1 MAGVGGDCGKLSQD
15 VSDLGTGAEKSAGLL
30 LRKIHLPK
38 GQRWF
43 HLSVIE
49 AYRIVHLLDA
59 F

>member
-1 MAGVGGDCGKLSQD
+1 MAGVGENCGKLSQD
-15 VSDLGTGAEKSAGLL
+15 VPDLGTEAEKSSGLL

-43 HLSVIE
+43 HLKVTE
-49 AYRIVHLLDA
+49 AYRIVHLRDT

>member
-15 VSDLGTGAEKSAGLL
+15 VPDLGTEAEKSTGLL

-43 HLSVIE
+43 HLKVTE
-49 AYRIVHLLDA
+49 DCEGRKP
-59 F
+59 